1 MRLLQEEQY
10 ISRIYYES
18 MRDNFEGYA
27 WKAEDVEI
35 ADGADLSE
43 SNAMKRAM
51 LADLKTEF
59 AALDPLQGNNP
70 TLGQLFKIELAL
82 VWLVPKTALQA
93 RFWTIEDRFRRVVP
107 TSVIASYEA
116 SFAPGWID
124 ALPDEVLRQRARNLL
139 DVIHANYLINLAREN
154 SIRRLMVIVGASA
167 VLVMLLGTIFISLE
181 AEMAQHGLVAIIAAG
196 MLGAMISILQ
206 RLQKATS
213 RDAMVEDGIFE
224 LIGLRIGWVSVLSSI
239 GIGGVFAL
247 FLYILAAANLL
258 EALLPDFS
266 APDTPTGT
274 GGSDELAT
282 EGKPASDRMGSASD
296 QTANGAVDSG
306 SDASSAEGAS
316 DSQPAASGDP
326 APTGEAS
333 LAPQTEREGNNPTG
347 AAICKDSKDACR
359 TWVERVTRSL
369 GMHDTAQFY
378 KMVALAFVSGFA
390 ERFVPDIINKLAKQN
405 PAAETGPA
413 SLAASP
419 GNAKSDNTAATG

>member
-1 MRLLQEEQY
+1 MCLLQEEQY

-27 WKAEDVEI
+27 WKAEDAEI

-282 EGKPASDRMGSASD
+282 EGKSASDRIGSASD
-296 QTANGAVDSG
+296 QTANGVVDSG

-326 APTGEAS
+326 APTSEAS

-359 TWVERVTRSL
+359 TWVERVTLSL

-419 GNAKSDNTAATG
+419 GNAKSDNTPATG

>member
-1 MRLLQEEQY
+1 MRLFHEERY

-27 WKAEDVEI
+27 WKSEDAEV
-35 ADGADLSE
+35 ADETDTSE
-43 SNAMKRAM
+43 SNAIKRAM
-51 LADLKTEF
+51 LADLKEEF
-59 AALDPLQGNNP
+59 AALDPLDGNKP

-116 SFAPGWID
+116 SYVPGSID
-124 ALPDEVLRQRARNLL
+124 ILPDEVLRQRARNLL

-154 SIRRLMVIVGASA
+154 SIRRLMAIVGASA
-167 VLVMLLGTIFISLE
+167 AAVILLGFLFISSE
-181 AEMAQHGLVAIIAAG
+181 TEMAQHGLVAIIAAG
-196 MLGAMISILQ
+196 MIGAMISILQ

-247 FLYILAAANLL
+247 FLYVLAAANLL

-266 APDTPTGT
+266 APDGAPGPTGA
-274 GGSDELAT
+274 GGDLAAAGNPAA
-282 EGKPASDRMGSASD
+282 EGIGDQSGQGAADSA
-296 QTANGAVDSG
+296 
-306 SDASSAEGAS
+306 DASPDALPVEGAPAT
-316 DSQPAASGDP
+316 DS
-326 APTGEAS
+326 APSADRAPDSETNT
-333 LAPQTEREGNNPTG
+333 APQTGKAGETPV
-347 AAICKDSKDACR
+347 AADLCKDPKNVCR

-378 KMVALAFVSGFA
+378 KMVGLAFVSGFA

-405 PAAETGPA
+405 PAGETG
-413 SLAASP
+413 
-419 GNAKSDNTAATG
+419 TGTSIIPTGKTG